1 MPRRIPYVQQL
12 EISDCGAAC
21 LAMNLAF
28 HGRNVSP
35 EEVRRTTRTSRDG
48 VSARSLVEAARAY
61 GMDARGVSVELE
73 GLKYLERGS
82 ILHWE
87 FNHFV
92 VLDRVTRKGV
102 EVLDP
107 ALGRVR
113 LSLEKVSKSFTGVAI
128 VLKPTTEFERGG
140 ASGGAWRYLKPMLTQ
155 SRLLSKVGVTSL
167 LIQLF
172 ALATPILMGVV
183 VDRVVPPP
191 GDRDLLLAVGLGML
205 AMVGFYLLSTYVRS
219 HLLLA
224 LRAQLDMNI
233 STGFIG
239 HLVKLPYQFFLQR
252 SAGDLMAR
260 LNSNITV
267 REILT
272 TGAISSVLDGALV
285 SIYLLLIFAQS
296 VVMGAVVVA
305 LAVLQVAILAFTRRP
320 MQRVMAETLQ
330 AQARSAGYLGQLV
343 TGIETLKSVG
353 AESRGVAQ
361 WSNLFV
367 DEINATLARGR
378 LSATI
383 ETLTT
388 SLRVASPLIVLTVG
402 ALGVLSGDLTLGTML
417 ALSAMATGF
426 LTPLSSL
433 IITGTQLQLLGSY
446 MERINDVLDT
456 APEQNPAEVEPAGR
470 LGGRITLNEVGFRYA
485 ETAPEVVQGVS
496 LEIEPGKM
504 VGVVGR
510 SGSGKSTLAHL
521 ILSLYKPTR
530 GAVLYDG
537 RDLAELEATTV
548 RAQLG
553 IVPQNSYL
561 FGTSVQTNISLTK
574 PEATF
579 EEIERAARLACIHDD
594 IMAMPMGYDTVL
606 SDGGASISGGQRQR
620 IALARALVHAPAIL
634 LLDEATSS
642 LDAVTEKAIY
652 QNLQRLDCTRIVIA
666 HRISTIA
673 RADLIVVMEDG
684 RFVEQGTHDELVAA
698 GDLYSEL
705 AASQTASDGITN
717 QERKAPHR

>member
-1 MPRRIPYVQQL
+1 M

-21 LAMNLAF
+21 LAMTLAY

-35 EEVRRTTRTSRDG
+35 EDVRRATRTSRDG
-48 VSARSLVEAARAY
+48 VSAASLVEAARSY
-61 GMDARGVSVELE
+61 GMDARGVSVDID
-73 GLKYLERGS
+73 GLKYLERGT

-92 VLDRVTRKGV
+92 VLDRVGRGGV
-102 EVLDP
+102 DVLDP
-107 ALGRVR
+107 ALGRIR
-113 LSLEKVSKSFTGVAI
+113 LPMERVSKAFTGVAI
-128 VLKPTTEFERGG
+128 TLQPSSSFERGTG
-140 ASGGAWRYLKPMLTQ
+140 ASRGAWRYLKPMLRQ
-155 SRLLSKVGVTSL
+155 SRLLSKVGVTSF
-167 LIQLF
+167 LIQIF
-172 ALATPILMGVV
+172 ALATPILMGVI
-183 VDRVVPPP
+183 VDRVVPS
-191 GDRDLLLAVGLGML
+191 GDRSFLLAVALGMV
-205 AMVGFYLLSTYVRS
+205 AMIGFHLLSTFVRS

-260 LNSNITV
+260 LNSNVTV

-272 TGAISSVLDGALV
+272 TGAISTVLDGALV

-296 VVMGAVVVA
+296 VPMGAVILV
-305 LAVLQVAILAFTRRP
+305 LAALQVAILAFTHRP

-330 AQARSAGYLGQLV
+330 AQARSQGYLGQMI

-353 AESRGVAQ
+353 AEARSVAQ

-378 LSATI
+378 LSAVI
-383 ETLTT
+383 ESLTAG
-388 SLRVASPLIVLTVG
+388 LRIASPLVVLTVG
-402 ALGVLSGDLTLGTML
+402 ALGVLSGDLSLGTML
-417 ALSAMATGF
+417 ALSALGTGF

-433 IITGTQLQLLGSY
+433 IITGTQVQLLGSY

-456 APEQNPAEVEPAGR
+456 APEQNPEDVRPAPKLNGR
-470 LGGRITLNEVGFRYA
+470 VTLRDVSFSYS
-485 ETAPEVVQGVS
+485 ETSPEVVKDIS
-496 LEIEPGKM
+496 LEIEPGRTIGI
-504 VGVVGR
+504 VGK

-521 ILSLYKPTR
+521 ILNLYRPTR
-530 GAVLYDG
+530 GNILYDG
-537 RDLAELEATTV
+537 LELATLEAASV

-561 FGTSVQTNISLTK
+561 FGTSVRTNIALTK
-574 PEATF
+574 PDASMA
-579 EEIERAARLACIHDD
+579 EIERAARLAVIHDD
-594 IMAMPMGYDTVL
+594 IVAMPLGYDTVL

-620 IALARALVHAPAIL
+620 IALARALVHEPAIL

-642 LDAVTEKAIY
+642 LDTVTETQIY
-652 QNLQRLDCTRIVIA
+652 TNLDELDCTRIVIA
-666 HRISTIA
+666 HRISTIR
-673 RADLIVVMEDG
+673 RADVILVMEDG
-684 RFVEQGTHDELVAA
+684 RFAEHGTHDEL
-698 GDLYSEL
+698 L
-705 AASQTASDGITN
+705 ALEGRYARLASSQTSSQPEAN
-717 QERKAPHR
+717 VQETSS

>member
-21 LAMNLAF
+21 LAMTLAY

-35 EEVRRTTRTSRDG
+35 EEVRRATRTSRDG
-48 VSARSLVEAARAY
+48 VNALALVEAARSY
-61 GMDARGVSVELE
+61 GLDARGVSVDLE

-92 VLDRVTRKGV
+92 VLDRVVRGAV
-102 EVLDP
+102 DVLDP
-107 ALGRVR
+107 ALGRLR
-113 LSLEKVSKSFTGVAI
+113 LPMDRVSKSFTGVAI
-128 VLKPTTEFERGG
+128 LLEPGSQFATGSG
-140 ASGGAWRYLKPMLTQ
+140 ASRGAWRYLKPLLRQ
-155 SRLLSKVGVTSL
+155 SGLLSKVAVTSF

-172 ALATPILMGVV
+172 ALATPILMGVI
-183 VDRVVPPP
+183 VDRVVTPP
-191 GDRDLLLAVGLGML
+191 GDRALLFAVASGM
-205 AMVGFYLLSTYVRS
+205 AVMVGFHLLSTFVRS

-233 STGFIG
+233 SLSFIS

-272 TGAISSVLDGALV
+272 TGAISTVLDGALV

-296 VVMGAVVVA
+296 ATMGFVVIGLA
-305 LAVLQVAILAFTRRP
+305 LLQIAILAFTHRP

-330 AQARSAGYLGQLV
+330 AQARSQGYLGQIV

-353 AESRGVAQ
+353 AESRGVSQ

-367 DEINATLARGR
+367 DEINASLARGR
-378 LSATI
+378 LSTVI
-383 ETLTT
+383 ETFTT
-388 SLRVASPLIVLTVG
+388 SLRVASPLIILTVG
-402 ALGVLSGDLTLGTML
+402 TLGVLSGDLSLGTML
-417 ALSAMATGF
+417 ALTALATGF

-433 IITGTQLQLLGSY
+433 IVTGTQVQLLGSY

-456 APEQNPAEVEPAGR
+456 APEQDPADVEPAPK
-470 LGGRITLNEVGFRYA
+470 LGGRITLEDVSFKYA
-485 ETAPEVVQGVS
+485 DTTPEVVKNVS
-496 LEIEPGKM
+496 LEIQPGQM
-504 VGVVGR
+504 IGIVGK

-521 ILSLYKPTR
+521 ILNLYKPTGGR
-530 GAVLYDG
+530 VLYDG
-537 RDLAELEATTV
+537 LDLKGLDAASV

-561 FGTSVQTNISLTK
+561 FGTSVKTNIALTK
-574 PEATF
+574 PEA
-579 EEIERAARLACIHDD
+579 ELDEIEHAARLARIHDD

-606 SDGGASISGGQRQR
+606 ADGGASISGGQRQR
-620 IALARALVHAPAIL
+620 IALARALVHQPAIL

-642 LDAVTEKAIY
+642 LDSVTEAEIY
-652 QNLQRLDCTRIVIA
+652 TNLEQLDCTRVVIA
-666 HRISTIA
+666 HRLSTIA
-673 RADLIVVMEDG
+673 RSDLIVVMEDG
-684 RFVEQGTHDELVAA
+684 IFVEQGTHDELMALR
-698 GDLYSEL
+698 GRYFEL
-705 AASQTASDGITN
+705 ANSQAHES
-717 QERKAPHR
+717 EPSS

>member
-21 LAMNLAF
+21 LAMTLAY

-35 EEVRRTTRTSRDG
+35 EDVRRATRTSRDG
-48 VSARSLVEAARAY
+48 VNALALVEAARSY
-61 GMDARGVSVELE
+61 GLDARGVSVDLE
-73 GLKYLERGS
+73 GLRYLERGS

-92 VLDRVTRKGV
+92 VLDRVVRGAV
-102 EVLDP
+102 DVLDP
-107 ALGRVR
+107 ALGRLR
-113 LSLEKVSKSFTGVAI
+113 LPMDRVSKSFTGVAI
-128 VLKPTTEFERGG
+128 LLEPGSQFATGSG
-140 ASGGAWRYLKPMLTQ
+140 ASRGAWRYLKPLLRQ
-155 SRLLSKVGVTSL
+155 SGLLSKVAVTSF

-172 ALATPILMGVV
+172 ALATPILMGVI
-183 VDRVVPPP
+183 VDRVVTPP
-191 GDRDLLLAVGLGML
+191 GDRALLLAVASGM
-205 AMVGFYLLSTYVRS
+205 AVMVGFHLLSTFVRS

-233 STGFIG
+233 SLSFIS

-272 TGAISSVLDGALV
+272 TGAISTVLDGALV

-296 VVMGAVVVA
+296 ATMGFVVIGLA
-305 LAVLQVAILAFTRRP
+305 LLQIAILAFTHRP

-330 AQARSAGYLGQLV
+330 AQARSQGYLGQIV

-367 DEINATLARGR
+367 DEINASLARGR
-378 LSATI
+378 LSTVI

-388 SLRVASPLIVLTVG
+388 SLRVASPLIILTVG
-402 ALGVLSGDLTLGTML
+402 TLGVLSGDLSLGTML
-417 ALSAMATGF
+417 ALTALATGF

-433 IITGTQLQLLGSY
+433 IVTGTQVQLLGSY

-456 APEQNPAEVEPAGR
+456 APEQDPADVEPAPK
-470 LGGRITLNEVGFRYA
+470 LGGRITLDDVSFKYA
-485 ETAPEVVQGVS
+485 DTAPEVVKNVS
-496 LEIEPGKM
+496 LEIQPGQM
-504 VGVVGR
+504 IGIVGK

-521 ILSLYKPTR
+521 ILNLYKPTGGR
-530 GAVLYDG
+530 VLYDG
-537 RDLAELEATTV
+537 LDLEGLDAASV

-561 FGTSVQTNISLTK
+561 FGTSVKTNIALTK
-574 PEATF
+574 PEA
-579 EEIERAARLACIHDD
+579 EMSEIEEAARLARIHDD

-606 SDGGASISGGQRQR
+606 ADGGASISGGQRQR
-620 IALARALVHAPAIL
+620 IALARALVHQPAVL

-642 LDAVTEKAIY
+642 LDSVTEAEIY
-652 QNLQRLDCTRIVIA
+652 ANLEHLDCTRVVIA
-666 HRISTIA
+666 HRLSTIA
-673 RADLIVVMEDG
+673 RSDLIIVMENG
-684 RFVEQGTHDELVAA
+684 LFAEQGTHTELMATR
-698 GDLYSEL
+698 GRYFEL
-705 AASQTASDGITN
+705 ANSQARES
-717 QERKAPHR
+717 EPSS